1 MQEHDPIE
9 ERMRTEALAPADEA
23 FTRRVLAVLPPRRQ
37 VRSRVGRRSFALS
50 MRAGLALAVVVGA
63 QRWLASKPGDVES
76 LLAVLLIVAPVAA
89 AISRLC
95 GPWIPPSIQR
105 LVWRAGRDWR

>member
-23 FTRRVLAVLPPRRQ
+23 FTRRVLAGLPPRRQ

-50 MRAGLALAVVVGA
+50 M
-63 QRWLASKPGDVES
+63 
-76 LLAVLLIVAPVAA
+76 AVLLIVAPVAA

>member
-1 MQEHDPIE
+1 M
-9 ERMRTEALAPADEA
+9 
-23 FTRRVLAVLPPRRQ
+23 
-37 VRSRVGRRSFALS
+37 RSRVSRRSFALS

-95 GPWIPPSIQR
+95 GPWIPASIQR

>member
-1 MQEHDPIE
+1 
-9 ERMRTEALAPADEA
+9 MRTLLTSLLLMLCLAAPLRAAEPASGPSPSDD
-23 FTRRVLAVLPPRRQ
+23 
-37 VRSRVGRRSFALS
+37 ALS
-50 MRAGLALAVVVGA
+50 MRAGLALAVVVAA

-95 GPWIPPSIQR
+95 GPWIPASIQR

>member
-9 ERMRTEALAPADEA
+9 EKLRTAAPALRDET
-23 FTRRVLAVLPPRRQ
+23 FTRRVLTVLPPRKPAG
-37 VRSRVGRRSFALS
+37 SRVSRRSFALS
-50 MRAGLALAVVVGA
+50 MRAGLALAVAVAA
-63 QRWLASKPGDVES
+63 QWWLASKPGDVES

-95 GPWIPPSIQR
+95 GPWIPASIQR
-105 LVWRAGRDWR
+105 LVWRVRRDWR

>member
-23 FTRRVLAVLPPRRQ
+23 FTRRVLAGLPPRRQ

-76 LLAVLLIVAPVAA
+76 
-89 AISRLC
+89 RLC